1 MRRTRVVKRLLGIL
15 VILLI
20 AFPLWCTT
28 RIWWTGTHAKVERS
42 DAILVLGAA
51 QFNGR
56 PSAVL
61 EARLRQALS
70 VYQKHYSTRI
80 VTVGAGAP
88 GDRTTEAAAGRT
100 WLIKA
105 GVPANAITAVEQGRD
120 TLESVIAA
128 QRYFQKSGW
137 KTVVIVTDAWHCLR
151 SETMARDHGLK
162 PTCSPATTGPAT
174 STSSGSVRYL
184 VRETGAYLAYVT
196 LGRLGIHLTDRGSS
210 VAS

>member
-1 MRRTRVVKRLLGIL
+1 MRRSRVVKRLLGIL

-28 RIWWTGTHAKVERS
+28 RIWWTGTHARADRS

-51 QFNGR
+51 QLNGR

-70 VYQKHYSTRI
+70 AYQNHYSTRI

-88 GDRTTEAAAGRT
+88 GDRTTEAAAGKT
-100 WLIKA
+100 WLINR
-105 GVPANAITAVEQGRD
+105 GVPADAITSIEQGHD
-120 TLESVIAA
+120 TLQSIIAA
-128 QRYFQKSGW
+128 QQYFQKSGL

-151 SETMARDHGLK
+151 AETMARDHGLK
-162 PTCSPATTGPAT
+162 PTCAPATTGPAT

-196 LGRLGIHLTDRGSS
+196 LGRLGIHLSDRGSS